1 MQCGLCT
8 DGKCK
13 ETQKPI
19 RGDTAA
25 SGIQYSSAARAEAVN
40 LARCYN
46 RQPVSWAGDTG
57 GDAQYCSGYCRL
69 KVDAQAS
76 LTDGAKAKHALL
88 PACLLALGWWAVCRV
103 VRRELASRRVAL
115 QLQMLPSGRILVVR
129 RRLESYLLV
138 PLQGRARRQQ
148 DTSLSIL
155 AERALGRQHDHTC
168 HSVSTRG
175 MTRMMN
181 DAYLEKTSRTL
192 TAGQAQTRRRGYQA
206 LAYDSSTSGG
216 ASGEGDGR

>member
-40 LARCYN
+40 LARCCN
-46 RQPVSWAGDTG
+46 GQPVSWAGDTG
-57 GDAQYCSGYCRL
+57 DDSQYCCGYCRL
-69 KVDAQAS
+69 KVDAQAP
-76 LTDGAKAKHALL
+76 LADGDKAKHALL
-88 PACLLALGWWAVCRV
+88 PACLLALRRWAVCRM
-103 VRRELASRRVAL
+103 VRRELASLRVAL
-115 QLQMLPSGRILVVR
+115 QLQTLPSVRTLLVR
-129 RRLESYLLV
+129 WRLESYLLV
-138 PLQGRARRQQ
+138 TLQGRAHHQQ

-155 AERALGRQHDHTC
+155 AVGALGRLHDHTC